1 MGRGASPGCASAG
14 RRRRGWRMRP
24 GSTFEPFRRSWPQ
37 PPGRRCASAPIRWR
51 PVSTRCAV
59 RCTARC
65 TPSTPTDLGLDI
77 RTIPSL
83 MAAAAG
89 AALRLGTDP
98 VAACF
103 DALRGQVYGAMYAFH
118 PDRVETLV
126 QPAVLTPEEFAR
138 IAPVR
143 PRLVVGVGVAR
154 FADQMTSWAGTPP
167 VPLESLPPAAT
178 MLLGLL
184 GRGAGRLLDDPAAAE
199 PVYGRPAEAQAQW
212 EARHGRP
219 FPDSSGHAG

>member
-1 MGRGASPGCASAG
+1 
-14 RRRRGWRMRP
+14 
-24 GSTFEPFRRSWPQ
+24 
-37 PPGRRCASAPIRWR
+37 
-51 PVSTRCAV
+51 
-59 RCTARC
+59 
-65 TPSTPTDLGLDI
+65 
-77 RTIPSL
+77 

-89 AALRLGTDP
+89 AAVRLGPEP

-126 QPAVLTPEEFAR
+126 QPTVLTPEEFAR

-143 PRLVVGVGVAR
+143 PRLVVGAGVAR
-154 FADQMTSWAGTPP
+154 FADQMTPWAGTPP

-184 GRGAGRLLDDPAAAE
+184 ERAGAGRALDDPASAE

-219 FPDSSGHAG
+219 FPDSSGRAG